1 MAGTPP
7 PPEPRDPVDWEHF
20 ALWRRVKDAIL
31 ALPAHFTTAT
41 QIEGMQASDIFTLNA
56 ALGATIEQQVV
67 ASLNA
72 LRPVWD
78 PAGEYLTHSFVR
90 QAQVFPDV
98 RLQRRDNGTSVLLG
112 VELKGWYLLAKEGMP
127 NFRFVVSPQAC
138 NPWDLLVVVPWAL
151 SNVVSGSPVV
161 YRPFVVPAR
170 YAAEQRNY
178 YWEFERAAG
187 KSDRSVIPAPEARPY
202 PLKSDRITDQAASDS
217 GGNFGRIARYG
228 VMTEYVAELMASDIS
243 GIPASQWL
251 AFFKKH
257 ASQGA

>member
-1 MAGTPP
+1 MPDKPP
-7 PPEPRDPVDWEHF
+7 PPEKSDPDGWEHF
-20 ALWRRVKDAIL
+20 ELWRRVTDAIR
-31 ALPAHFTTAT
+31 ALPAHFKTAT
-41 QIEGMQASDIFTLNA
+41 QIDGIQASDIFTLNA

-78 PAGEYLTHSFVR
+78 PAGEYLTYSFMR

-98 RLQRRDNGTSVLLG
+98 RLQRRDNGASVLLG

-127 NFRFVVSPQAC
+127 NFRFVASPQAC

-151 SNVVSGSPVV
+151 SNVIAGSPVV

-178 YWEFERAAG
+178 YWEFQRDAG

-202 PLKSDRITDQAASDS
+202 PLKSDQISDKAASDS

-228 VMTEYVAELMASDIS
+228 VMTDYVSDLMASEIS

-257 ASQGA
+257 ASQSG